1 MNKSFFTLIF
11 LVFTTAN
18 LLADEFEVKSFEKAV
33 NDLSARTHSR
43 NDVNDN
49 PCALIRILTDLNGLS
64 FDSNSG
70 IVGNIEKKT
79 GEYWLYVSAG
89 ERQVKIMKEGF
100 IPLNYNLPETINE
113 FAVYRMVL
121 TGKNTNVAAGG
132 LTTGMILI
140 QSVPEGAD
148 VYIDDIYKG
157 KSPFQQEMKSG
168 YYKFMLSKKYFY
180 EKTGDFK
187 VLVDST
193 EKVIVKLD
201 PKFGSVNLSVI
212 PAGVASKVFIDG
224 FELNQKPP
232 FVFDTLQSGA
242 HTITL
247 ETALYEPV
255 TRDFTVEDNKTTQLE
270 IPLKPIFGNIEIS
283 AGEGDQIF
291 IDGTLKGS
299 KTFTGI
305 LMVGIHTIE
314 IRRDKFYTDTRKI
327 NIEAGKTE
335 NLQIALKPIV
345 GSLSV
350 LTTPPE
356 ADIIINNQ
364 NKGKSPKIINDLII
378 GNYEITL
385 KKEGFATVK
394 TQAEIKENER
404 TTVNEN
410 MSNFRE
416 VRISSNPSTASLIIN
431 KKDEGSTP
439 KTLTLPF
446 GENTIRLEKTGY
458 QTLEQ
463 KFTITEQQREYSFT
477 MLSDAKA
484 MAKADFY
491 KYKKQKNYWLAGTI
505 ASAGIGGYF
514 YYSANKH
521 YDEYKTATNDAEDL
535 HDQIMMEDKI
545 WPAAFVVS
553 GLCGVMTY
561 ISAKKQG
568 KARKKM
574 DFSAVP
580 VEGGGMVMVRWN
592 FE

>member
-1 MNKSFFTLIF
+1 MKKYLIALF
-11 LVFTTAN
+11 LIVFTASS
-18 LLADEFEVKSFEKAV
+18 LKADEFIVKSFEKAENDLTARVHPRTDV
-33 NDLSARTHSR
+33 NDL
-43 NDVNDN
+43 
-49 PCALIRILTDLNGLS
+49 PCAIIRILTDLDGLS
-64 FDSNSG
+64 FESNVE
-70 IVGNIEKKT
+70 IVGNAEKKS

-89 ERQVKIMKEGF
+89 ARQIKIYKEGF
-100 IPLNYNLPETINE
+100 IPLKYILPEAINK
-113 FAVYRMVL
+113 FAVYEMVL
-121 TGKNTNVAAGG
+121 TGKNTNVTAGG

-168 YYKFMLSKKYFY
+168 YYKFRLSKKYFY

-270 IPLKPIFGNIEIS
+270 IPLNPIFGNIEIS
-283 AGEGDQIF
+283 AGEDEQIF
-291 IDGTLKGS
+291 IDGTLKSS
-299 KTFTGI
+299 KYFKDI

-314 IRRDKFYTDTRKI
+314 IKRDKFYTDTRKI

-335 NLQIALKPIV
+335 TLQIALKPIV

-404 TTVNEN
+404 ATVNEN
-410 MSNFRE
+410 LSNFTE
-416 VRISSNPSTASLIIN
+416 VRISSNPSGANFTIN
-431 KKDEGSTP
+431 KKYEGSTP

-463 KFTITEQQREYSFT
+463 KFTITEQQREYPFT

-505 ASAGIGGYF
+505 ASAGVGGYF

-521 YDEYKTATNDAEDL
+521 YNEYKTATTEAEDL
-535 HDQIMMEDKI
+535 HDQILMEDKI

-561 ISAKKQG
+561 INAKKQG

-580 VEGGGMVMVRWN
+580 VEGGGMVSWRME
-592 FE
+592 F